1 MNKRHE
7 TAITPKS
14 ADTQTMIP
22 GNPYHDGKII
32 RCAIYG
38 SKVCQNPKCDGYTR
52 LCTLWQRHSCR

>member
-14 ADTQTMIP
+14 ADIQTMIP
-22 GNPYHDGKII
+22 GNPYHGGKII

-38 SKVCQNPKCDGYTR
+38 SKVCQNPKCDGFTR
-52 LCTLWQRHSCR
+52 LCTI